1 MGPRVAALFS
11 AFAIGVQA
19 EFPRF
24 QTELG
29 EGIKLT
35 LMNNRQQEDAMR
47 VDDVQYDR
55 MRNVVYLTGDLAREI
70 SHGDVAMQVKM
81 GEPPADYSAFQR
93 LKQKAAFH
101 YAVGKKARMT
111 REPLCGLIGEMRC
124 PLKAGKQT
132 LRLAFQQLPKI
143 VMTGEYFFEA
153 KISDASGQPVTS
165 IKAHLNV
172 PRRSP
177 TEFQRLLEEGMA
189 PAPSSSCSGR
199 MDDEGY
205 CQICDQGDVMED
217 NMIDDDGKQTRC
229 GDMQWWMTNPDDT
242 KENGQHDHGKCQ
254 GLQHHFAK
262 ACCTENCAESSD
274 GSMPIASSCSGRMSD
289 EGYCQM
295 CDHADIMEDSMFI
308 GEDGKE
314 MRCGDIQGWMDT
326 PDDKKEN
333 GQHDHGQCQGLQ
345 HHYGRACCTHYCG
358 DAHMVGSARGQGGVM
373 FAAPLLALAAAA
385 GF

>member
-55 MRNVVYLTGDLAREI
+55 VRNVVYLTGDLAREV
-70 SHGDVAMQVKM
+70 SHGDVAMKVNM

-132 LRLAFQQLPKI
+132 LNLAFQQLPKM

-153 KISDASGQPVTS
+153 KISDANGKPVTS
-165 IKAHLNV
+165 IKAHLKV

-205 CQICDQGDVMED
+205 CQICDQGDLMAD

-229 GDMQWWMTNPDDT
+229 GDMQSWMTMPDDT

-262 ACCTENCAESSD
+262 SCCTENCAESS
-274 GSMPIASSCSGRMSD
+274 MPIAPSSCSGRMND
-289 EGYCQM
+289 EGYCQI
-295 CDHADIMEDSMFI
+295 CDHANVMQDNMIH
-308 GEDGKE
+308 EDGKD
-314 MRCGDIQGWMDT
+314 MRCGDIEWWMNN
-326 PDDKKEN
+326 PDDKGEN
-333 GQHDHGQCQGLQ
+333 AQHDHEGCQGLQ
-345 HHYGRACCTHYCG
+345 RHYGKACCDHYCG
-358 DAHMVGSARGQGGVM
+358 DGSHMVGSARGQGVM
-373 FAAPLLALAAAA
+373 LAAPLLALAAAA